1 MHKEKKISTT
11 ELIQILKYSKKETIE
26 IFVRQRLGQDD
37 AVLNISDQPHKSFC
51 FNTITKKEE
60 ENNDFII
67 SLFNDIWESQILD
80 NTVPVVRGYKGCLV
94 IGNKNILKKN
104 KNVKEGDFHYKF
116 MYQKLVDDRYASWS
130 TVDVL
135 VEMIISYINLDSY
148 YEKDILCIN
157 SKKFSC

>member
-1 MHKEKKISTT
+1 
-11 ELIQILKYSKKETIE
+11 
-26 IFVRQRLGQDD
+26 
-37 AVLNISDQPHKSFC
+37 
-51 FNTITKKEE
+51 
-60 ENNDFII
+60 
-67 SLFNDIWESQILD
+67 
-80 NTVPVVRGYKGCLV
+80 
-94 IGNKNILKKN
+94 
-104 KNVKEGDFHYKF
+104 